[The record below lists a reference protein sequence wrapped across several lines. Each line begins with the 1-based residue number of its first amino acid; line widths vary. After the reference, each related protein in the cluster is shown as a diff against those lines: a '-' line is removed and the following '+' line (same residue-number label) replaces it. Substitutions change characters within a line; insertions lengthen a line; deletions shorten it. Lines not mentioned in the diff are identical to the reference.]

1 MMIIVVS
8 KCMCHISCKE
18 ERSVSSSLSVDT
30 LLCDI
35 ECLKNL

>member
-1 MMIIVVS
+1 MMIFVVS
-8 KCMCHISCKE
+8 KCMCHILDKQ
-18 ERSVSSSLSVDT
+18 ERSVSNSQSVDT